1 MQMRTNHGGNQA
13 RRRRRGGALVVMTMC
28 VVGMAGLSTAML
40 ALALRHSGEGEASK
54 ARLAADYACQAT
66 LALSVQN
73 LQRAADPALGLG
85 SPAQPAS
92 FGGWS
97 TTLVARD
104 LDTVESQS
112 TPLDYQSGLVELVA
126 SASGGR
132 GGARQVL
139 VLRAVPNTI
148 WRFGAFGKEFLHLD
162 SNARVDSYDS
172 RLGTYESQLVASAT
186 GSNAHARQNGDV
198 GSNGDVSLDQ
208 NAKVHGD
215 SIAGMDHETIV
226 LGNAFVTGARAT
238 NTAEVELPPIS
249 VPSYVNYG
257 NMTVNSSTVFNA
269 SNRTYGTLRVGS
281 NKTLT
286 IMGPAN
292 IVASSLVLNS
302 GAKIAI
308 DDSAGPVV
316 LYVLDN
322 FIMNSNTSIRPNSL
336 DPSKLTLNL
345 LSDNVINP
353 EVTVQLDTVDFDSN
367 SKIWGVVYA
376 PNARVVLDSNFELY
390 GSLMARSLDV
400 DSNATFHFDEALTDA
415 TASGSPIF
423 ETVAWRDAAWRE

>member
-1 MQMRTNHGGNQA
+1 MLMRMNDRWNRA
-13 RRRRRGGALVVMTMC
+13 RRSRRGGALATMTMC

-40 ALALRHSGEGEASK
+40 AVALRHAGEAEGAK
-54 ARLAADYACQAT
+54 VRLAAGYACQAS
-66 LALSVQN
+66 LAASVQN
-73 LQRAADPALGLG
+73 LQRAVDPALGLG
-85 SPAQPAS
+85 SAMQPAS

-97 TTLVARD
+97 TWVEASDLEFEEGPGAQPDYRD
-104 LDTVESQS
+104 
-112 TPLDYQSGLVELVA
+112 GLVELVA
-126 SASGGR
+126 TARGSR

-172 RLGTYESQLVASAT
+172 RLGTYESQLASPS

-215 SIAGMDHETIV
+215 SIAGVDHATIV
-226 LGNAFVTGARAT
+226 LGNAVVSGARTT

-249 VPSYVNYG
+249 VPTYVNYG
-257 NMTVNSSTVFNA
+257 NLTVNTSTLFSA
-269 SNRTYGTLRVGS
+269 GNRTYGTLRVGS

-286 IMGPAN
+286 IQGPAN
-292 IVASSLVLNS
+292 VVASSLVLNS
-302 GAKIAI
+302 GSTIAI

-316 LYVLDN
+316 MYVLDN
-322 FIMNSNTSIRPNSL
+322 FIMNSNTSIRANSL
-336 DPSKLTLNL
+336 DPASFTLNL

-415 TASGSPIF
+415 TATGTPVY
-423 ETVAWRDAAWRE
+423 ETLAWRVEPWRE